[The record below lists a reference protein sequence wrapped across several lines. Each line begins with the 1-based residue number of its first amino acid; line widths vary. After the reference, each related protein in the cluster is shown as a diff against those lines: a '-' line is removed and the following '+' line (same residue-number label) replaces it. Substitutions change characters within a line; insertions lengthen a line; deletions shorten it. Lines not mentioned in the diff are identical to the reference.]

1 MISMITIFWIFV
13 GFFAI
18 IGALR
23 GWSQEI
29 VAGAGQVLSLFA
41 IKQFGFYLIRVFQ
54 MIPDQASPTDI
65 NAIYRNQFWTLALIH
80 LMITFWSYQGPVTSR
95 VSNRIGTRSGTQD
108 KLLGAVLRGLNG
120 YLLVG
125 TIYSFLEFRIVNNQF
140 ERLAANVPYPF
151 SADVVSRPF
160 DALTSTIFNNLPFAI
175 FQNPLF
181 LPLLLVI
188 MFLIILIVV
197 I

>member
-1 MISMITIFWIFV
+1 MISMTTIFWVFV

-29 VAGAGQVLSLFA
+29 VAAAGQILSLFA
-41 IKQFGFYLIRVFQ
+41 IKQFGFYLIRIFQ
-54 MIPDQASPTDI
+54 MIPDQASPNDI

-80 LMITFWSYQGPVTSR
+80 LLITFFSYQGPVISR
-95 VSNRIGTRSGTQD
+95 VSGRLGARIGIQD
-108 KLLGAVLRGLNG
+108 KLLGAVLGGING

-125 TIYSFLEFRIVNNQF
+125 TIFSFLEFRIANNQF

-151 SADVVSRPF
+151 TVDVMQRPF
-160 DALTSTIFNNLPFAI
+160 DALTSSVFNNLPFAI

-181 LPLLLVI
+181 LPLILVI
-188 MFLIILIVV
+188 IFLIILVVV